1 MKFRQMINLRRI
13 TFQDILL
20 AAAFFLG
27 IVLRFA
33 NLGTAPLS
41 DSEANLA
48 LQALQF
54 SKGIPIESIS
64 PQPAY
69 IVLTGTLFSFFG
81 SSNFLARFW
90 SAMAGSLLV
99 LLPFIVWS
107 CPDRR
112 RFANLPTLVILAFGL
127 AGASG
132 LVASSR
138 FAGSPM
144 MALSFLILAAAL
156 FYTDRPIVAGFA
168 GGLALLSGPDV
179 VTGGLILIVTG
190 LVVFLF
196 NRRRTQPADSDS
208 LDGEQETSPHSRN
221 FFVKLLA
228 STTLTVLIIGTAF
241 FRFPAGLAALVDTLP
256 AYLSGW
262 ITPSGIPISRMLVA
276 LVVYQPVAVLFGLVG
291 IVRGLFLKSDPA
303 ESEFARLTVVW
314 ILISQLLT
322 LVYPGRQIADL
333 VWVIIPFWLI
343 AAWEISHYIPQG
355 KIQTISII
363 QALLLILLM
372 GLFWYNLVSMNRFQ
386 DIEYDRLARYV
397 VMVGILALGAL
408 ITVLIQLG
416 WSWEAARLGLAWGV
430 IGGLVLY
437 SISMLWG
444 AAYLRQ
450 NQPEVLWAPTPA
462 AGQAKLI
469 LSTLHDLSYWNT
481 GRADSIDI
489 ISEISDPSMRWLL
502 RNYSNARYTDRF
514 NQTELASILITR
526 QEQAAPALT
535 ASYRGQDFTWTI
547 SPNWSGAIPSDYI
560 GWLTFRNAPTAQQNI
575 ILWARSDLFPGG
587 TLTQSSNPPAGEPS
601 TQP

>member
-1 MKFRQMINLRRI
+1 MNLRRI
-13 TFQDILL
+13 TFQHILITI
-20 AAAFFLG
+20 AFLLG
-27 IVLRFA
+27 LVLRLV

-54 SKGIPIESIS
+54 SKGIPIASIS

-69 IVLTGTLFSFFG
+69 IVLTGTLFALFG

-90 SAMAGSLLV
+90 PAIAGSLLV
-99 LLPFIVWS
+99 LFSLIVVLQS
-107 CPDRR
+107 DRR
-112 RFANLPTLVILAFGL
+112 RIVNLPTALILAFGL
-127 AGASG
+127 AAASG

-138 FAGSPM
+138 FAGSPI

-156 FYTDRPIVAGFA
+156 FYTNQPILAGFV
-168 GGLALLSGPDV
+168 GGLALLSGPAV
-179 VTGGLILIVTG
+179 ITGSLILIVTG
-190 LVVFLF
+190 LIVLLLD
-196 NRRRTQPADSDS
+196 RIRASQADSDS
-208 LDGEQETSPHSRN
+208 STAAPEPSRYN
-221 FFVKLLA
+221 RTFFVQLLVTLA
-228 STTLTVLIIGTAF
+228 LTVLLVGTAL
-241 FRFPAGLAALVDTLP
+241 FRFPEGLAAWVDTIP
-256 AYLSGW
+256 AYLAGW
-262 ITPSGIPISRMLVA
+262 TTPSAIPVSRMLVA
-276 LVVYQPVAVLFGLVG
+276 LVLYQPIAVLFGLVG
-291 IVRGLFLKSDPA
+291 IVRGLFLKDNPSD
-303 ESEFARLTVVW
+303 SKFARLSVVW
-314 ILISQLLT
+314 IFISLLLT
-322 LVYPGRQIADL
+322 LSYPGRQTADL
-333 VWVIIPFWLI
+333 VWVIVPFWLI
-343 AAWEISHYIPQG
+343 AAWEISHYVPQG

-372 GLFWYNLVSMNRFQ
+372 GLFWYSLVSINRLQ
-386 DIEYDRLARYV
+386 SPDYDRLARYV

-430 IGGLVLY
+430 MGGLILY

-450 NQPEVLWAPTPA
+450 NQPEVLWAPAPA
-462 AGQAKLI
+462 TGQANLI

-481 GRADSIDI
+481 GRAESIDI
-489 ISEISDPSMRWLL
+489 ISEVSNPAMRWLL
-502 RNYSNARYTDRF
+502 RNYSNAHYTDRF
-514 NQTELASILITR
+514 SPTELPSILITP

-547 SPNWSGAIPSDYI
+547 SPNWSGALPSDYI
-560 GWLTFRNAPTAQQNI
+560 GWLTFRTAPITQQNI

-587 TLTQSSNPPAGEPS
+587 AISQSSNTAPGEPP